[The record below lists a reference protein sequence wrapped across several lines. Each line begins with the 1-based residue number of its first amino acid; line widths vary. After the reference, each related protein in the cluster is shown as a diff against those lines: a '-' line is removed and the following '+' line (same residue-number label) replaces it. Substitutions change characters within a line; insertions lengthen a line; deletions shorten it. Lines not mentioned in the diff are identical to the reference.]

1 MLLQLEL
8 HQLFLSPYRKRRPL
22 PWPSAEEIELIR
34 ELGFVDPVT
43 ARPIPHTEP
52 PHYEI
57 LSGEKNWLAAQKAG
71 LTRIAVMVL
80 AEADDE
86 TAKRMQILQAHTDK
100 HDPIQEARALQQQ
113 VQRGLSVT
121 HVGSATGRSRTMAS
135 HLLRLLQLEPAVQ
148 QLISNGALSVGHA
161 KVLVGLAPA
170 VQIELANRIRRQQLT
185 VRQTE
190 ALVRSIRQN
199 QLDTAANALDAMGNL
214 RARNADVERLETDL
228 SALIGS
234 PVSLDYSGDGS
245 GRLTIAFSD
254 LEVLDGLLDRL
265 GYRRDID

>member
-8 HQLFLSPYRKRRPL
+8 HQLFLSPYRKRWPL
-22 PWPSAEEIELIR
+22 SWPSAEEIVLIQ

-43 ARPIPHTEP
+43 ACPIPYTEP
-52 PHYEI
+52 PQYEI

-71 LTRIAVMVL
+71 LTRIPVIVL

-86 TAKRMQILQAHTDK
+86 TAKRMQTLQAHAEK
-100 HDPIQEARALQQQ
+100 NDPIQEARALQQQ
-113 VQRGLSVT
+113 VQRGASVT
-121 HVGSATGRSRTMAS
+121 RVGSATGRSRTMAS

-148 QLISNGALSVGHA
+148 QLISDGALSVGHA

-170 VQIELANRIRRQQLT
+170 VQIELANRIRRQHLT

-199 QLDTAANALDAMGNL
+199 QPDAATNASNATVNHH
-214 RARNADVERLETDL
+214 ARNADIERLEIEL
-228 SALIGS
+228 SALMGS
-234 PVSLDYSGDGS
+234 PVSLDYSEDGS